1 MKMSSEQPLTTA
13 PPAGR
18 PEFSG
23 TKALFFLPAAA
34 VAGMLVGGAASVA
47 QSWFAPLFF
56 FPLLVG
62 VVLGAVLVAL
72 LRTTHTAHRATLI
85 LGVLL
90 AMASVAVTQHY
101 VSYRVWIN
109 RLNARPNAQ
118 LAQAAFADQLPQSFP
133 QFLRWEASRGRP
145 LMGGYVARGVWA
157 WASWAADAVLV
168 LLGGLAIVL
177 PALGLPYCRQ
187 CQTWYRTTRSGRLR
201 QPFAQRLAEMFQIS
215 SGVGGGPIVGRR
227 PFGSPTTGATRCNVC
242 STRPA
247 TAARNPS
254 LEPRRPWPWTSWALA
269 PRSPNACASRG

>member
-1 MKMSSEQPLTTA
+1 MSSEQPLTTS

-34 VAGMLVGGAASVA
+34 VAGVLVGGAASVA
-47 QSWFAPLFF
+47 QSWFAPLLF

-62 VVLGAVLVAL
+62 VVLGAVLVSL
-72 LRTTHTAHRATLI
+72 LRTTHIAHRATLI
-85 LGVLL
+85 VGVLL
-90 AMASVAVTQHY
+90 AMAAVAVTQHY

-157 WASWAADAVLV
+157 WASWAADGVLV

-215 SGVGGGPIVGRR
+215 LPERLKRIRYRLLNCEGGCEPAGLEFIWRRRRADSRTATVWLTDHGRNEVQR
-227 PFGSPTTGATRCNVC
+227 VLDE
-242 STRPA
+242 
-247 TAARNPS
+247 AR
-254 LEPRRPWPWTSWALA
+254 TSRTQ
-269 PRSPNACASRG
+269 PKS